1 MSIPEE
7 FLQKLRS
14 ADERKEAHDP
24 VRELL
29 CDFLQLAIDDLHS
42 RDPVKRRH
50 ARWWIYEDSS
60 TGVDTRMGYL
70 SFHGTCEALK
80 LDAQAVRS
88 SLKNHRHNGNEVEE
102 KDGAEKGNSDGRGR
116 NPTAGHRRS
125 HQGEE
130 SSRKHADRREK
141 KMENKTK

>member
-1 MSIPEE
+1 
-7 FLQKLRS
+7 
-14 ADERKEAHDP
+14 
-24 VRELL
+24 
-29 CDFLQLAIDDLHS
+29 
-42 RDPVKRRH
+42 
-50 ARWWIYEDSS
+50 
-60 TGVDTRMGYL
+60 MGYL

-80 LDAQAVRS
+80 LDAQAVRN

-116 NPTAGHRRS
+116 NPTAGNRGN